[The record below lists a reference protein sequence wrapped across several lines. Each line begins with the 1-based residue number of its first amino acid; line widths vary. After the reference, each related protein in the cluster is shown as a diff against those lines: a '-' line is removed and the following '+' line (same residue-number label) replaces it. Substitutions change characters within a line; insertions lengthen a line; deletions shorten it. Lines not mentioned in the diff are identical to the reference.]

1 MSREGEAL
9 KEGARP
15 PSHAPVPVSPE
26 RALRGFAAAIGAGD
40 LEAAT
45 SCFARDACLT
55 TPDATTVRGRDS
67 IRPVLAQLILI
78 RTEIAV
84 ELCSVLIVAETALV
98 RGSWRISSNA
108 AEGAR
113 LEQTTTPVMVM
124 HLIEGDWK
132 LRIAAPWR

>member
-1 MSREGEAL
+1 VSPRGEAL
-9 KEGARP
+9 REGT
-15 PSHAPVPVSPE
+15 PSSAYSAVPVSPE
-26 RALRGFAAAIGAGD
+26 RVLRGFAAAIGAGD

-98 RGSWRISSNA
+98 RGGWRISSNA

-113 LEQTTTPVMVM
+113 LEQATAPVMVM